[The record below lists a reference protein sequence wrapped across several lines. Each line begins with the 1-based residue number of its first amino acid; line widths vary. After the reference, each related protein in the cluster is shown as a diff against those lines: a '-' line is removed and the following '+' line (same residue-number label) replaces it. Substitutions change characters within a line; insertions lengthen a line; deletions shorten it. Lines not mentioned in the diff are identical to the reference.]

1 MSTRAIH
8 PGGLMRCCLL
18 TIVEYDGEEVPG
30 ETRIACRYHG
40 DGAKAELAIGEDG
53 AWKWEPE
60 GG

>member
-1 MSTRAIH
+1 
-8 PGGLMRCCLL
+8 MRCCLL

-40 DGAKAELAIGEDG
+40 DGTKAELAIGEDG